1 MKKILF
7 LMAALLF
14 VVTMANAQD
23 KGVEFKLQK
32 NGSFLTEEGK
42 DYEIIQYEGLSAHE
56 IYQKLCTNAG
66 GVYNNPSKVMS
77 NVEDVSIKIRALST
91 GLVKAKMGMDKGA
104 YYQFQIK
111 IKDGRVRVEAPMIE
125 ERLNGATYN
134 DKYIWWHKFPEKWL
148 KDDKSKEKHK
158 DKIIWLEINLNSV
171 INGVLGYSLVK
182 ENKEEDNW

>member
-1 MKKILF
+1 MKKILSII
-7 LMAALLF
+7 ALLF
-14 VVTMANAQD
+14 VITIANAQD

-158 DKIIWLEINLNSV
+158 IKILWVEIGLNSV
-171 INGVLGYSLVK
+171 INEVLGYSLK
-182 ENKEEDNW
+182 KDNKEEDNW